1 MTTRF
6 SRLELQSLTKE
17 QVLRFSVE
25 DRLEYFHGIR
35 LSHPRVSEAM
45 ADLKLMA
52 KPGAGSDITLLIG
65 PTGVGK
71 STVVNILQEQFLK
84 ENSEK
89 MRADPGMIPIA
100 VAEAPASGEQHFSW
114 RIFYQR
120 LGESLQEPLMSKK
133 QETITGDGRVTVRPV
148 STSATVAALRTS
160 VEKALIRRKTS
171 IVVVDEAVH
180 LLRNLQGSSLEN
192 HMDAIKSLAN
202 ICGVNMILVG
212 SYDLLSLMNLSGQ
225 VARRTSI
232 VHFPRYFTG
241 EKLDE
246 AAFGKVLAKLVTYLP
261 IEEKVDLS
269 EYASDLHQ
277 ACVGC
282 VGILKDTLSRA
293 LALSLGDGGKWKDAY
308 LEKAILSPAQLGA
321 ILKETVEGEKQMLT
335 RAFGRGSF
343 KASLEQY
350 RDIELLVAGEH

>member
-6 SRLELQSLTKE
+6 SSSDLQSITKE
-17 QVLRFSVE
+17 QVLRFSVA

-71 STVVNILQEQFLK
+71 STVVNILRDQTLE

-100 VAEAPASGEQHFSW
+100 VAEAPASGERNFSW

-120 LGESLQEPLMSKK
+120 LGESLQEPLMMKK
-133 QETITGDGRVTVRPV
+133 QQTVEEDGRVTVRPV

-160 VEKALIRRKTS
+160 VEKALVRRKTS

-180 LLRNLQGSSLEN
+180 LLRNLHGNSIEN

-246 AAFGKVLAKLVTYLP
+246 GAFAKVLTKLAGYLP
-261 IEEKVDLS
+261 IEKEVDLTK
-269 EYASDLHQ
+269 YAGDLQQ

-293 LALSLGDGGKWKDAY
+293 LALALRDGGKWKDAY
-308 LEKAILSPAQLGA
+308 LEKAILSPAQLAA
-321 ILKETVEGEKQMLT
+321 ILQETVEGEKQMVT
-335 RAFGRGSF
+335 RALGSGSF
-343 KASLEQY
+343 KASAEQY
-350 RDIELLVAGEH
+350 RDIELLVAGDH

>member
-6 SRLELQSLTKE
+6 SKQDLESLSRE
-17 QVLRFSVE
+17 QVLRLSVD
-25 DRLEYFHGIR
+25 DRLAYFHTVR
-35 LSHPRVSEAM
+35 LNHQKVSQAIS
-45 ADLKLMA
+45 DLKLMA

-71 STVVNILQEQFLK
+71 STIVNVLREHVLREYEAQ
-84 ENSEK
+84 
-89 MRADPGMIPIA
+89 MREDLGMIPIA
-100 VAEAPASGEQHFSW
+100 VAEAPASGERAFSW

-133 QETITGDGRVTVRPV
+133 QETVTKDGRVTVRPA
-148 STSATVAALRTS
+148 SNSATVAALRTS
-160 VEKALIRRKTS
+160 IEKALVYRKTS

-180 LLRNLQGSSLEN
+180 LLRNVHGSTLEN

-212 SYDLLSLMNLSGQ
+212 SYDLVGLMNLSGQ

-232 VHFPRYFTG
+232 VHFPRYFADEARDVVAFSKIL
-241 EKLDE
+241 EKL
-246 AAFGKVLAKLVTYLP
+246 TNYLP
-261 IEEKVDLS
+261 LADEVDLS
-269 EYASDLHQ
+269 PYASDLMQ

-293 LALSLGDGGKWKDAY
+293 LALALREGGKLTEAH
-308 LEKAILSPAQLGA
+308 LERAILTPMQLKAILQ
-321 ILKETVEGEKQMLT
+321 ETLEGEKHMRT
-335 RAFGRGSF
+335 HAFGSGSF
-343 KASLEQY
+343 KAAAEQS
-350 RDIELLVAGEH
+350 RDIELLVASER